1 MLIKDYILDNIDQTF
16 IYSYYLQVPQEDI
29 QYNIFHP
36 NEKVRNPL
44 RNDQHPSLSFKYYG
58 NKLICKD
65 FGDSRFR
72 GDVFEIAGYI
82 LNKNC
87 RNSEDF
93 IYICNDIMLNCN
105 RNLQHNL
112 NVVNCEQELI
122 NKESLQ
128 IDIDTRH
135 PNKIDYTYWELFGIR
150 KENLNKKVFVC
161 DRYRLNGW
169 QTPYRYSGTDPC
181 YAYLV
186 NPNRYKLYFPYR
198 NKHAR
203 KFITNNRSPIEC
215 LHEIKY
221 IDYICLIKG
230 YKDKILLEQMCED
243 KGINNILFLPAASET
258 VVLPQD
264 IYDILKR
271 YSLSGKIF
279 TMFDTDAVGIKS
291 AKQLQEQFGTIPI
304 YFTSNYKSKDPSDMV
319 KDYSYKKVLTHF
331 DSVLKQIY
339 YGD

>member
-44 RNDQHPSLSFKYYG
+44 RNDKHPSLSFKYYG

-112 NVVNCEQELI
+112 NVANCEQELI

-279 TMFDTDAVGIKS
+279 TIFDTDAVGIKS

-339 YGD
+339 YED